1 MADHPI
7 FDDIDRNDLEAVTQ
21 HVLADSA
28 VLEERTI
35 GWGSCTPL
43 CYAIREQKTAI
54 AHWLIEHRGQHDIG
68 TQARQARCP
77 LHLTCYHGPLSVV
90 QALVAAGPN
99 SIALDIGDCTP
110 LIYAVEGGHTD
121 TVRRTM
127 DAKSAC
133 SSSSTP
139 APTPPSPAATT
150 HEAIRTGHEPIAILL
165 LHVIME
171 PHRARTLHKAR
182 ALLDAGITIPKARR
196 DVEDIFNESSG
207 SEGGE

>member
-7 FDDIDRNDLEAVTQ
+7 FDDIDRNDLEAVKQ

-54 AHWLIEHRGQHDIG
+54 AHWLIEHRGKHDIG

-77 LHLTCYHGPLSVV
+77 LHLACYHGPLSVV

-110 LIYAVEGGHTD
+110 MIYAVEGGHTD
-121 TVRRTM
+121 TVAYLLQLPIVRNNIDIVEAFGNSALSRASYYGRQVCVQLLLNAGADPTIPRGDSSRSHPHGPRTHS
-127 DAKSAC
+127 D
-133 SSSSTP
+133 SSSP
-139 APTPPSPAATT
+139 RHHGAPSRPHSSQSPCA
-150 HEAIRTGHEPIAILL
+150 
-165 LHVIME
+165 
-171 PHRARTLHKAR
+171 
-182 ALLDAGITIPKARR
+182 
-196 DVEDIFNESSG
+196 S
-207 SEGGE
+207 